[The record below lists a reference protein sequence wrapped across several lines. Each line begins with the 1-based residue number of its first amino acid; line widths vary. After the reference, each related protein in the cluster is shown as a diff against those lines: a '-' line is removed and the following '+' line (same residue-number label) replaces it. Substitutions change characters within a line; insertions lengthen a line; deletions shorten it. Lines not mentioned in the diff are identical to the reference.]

1 MLDFKSDLFDEER
14 LQAKLSKLSD
24 AELAALEDDLDFC
37 NFTGVPTLRVLE
49 VLKDLTELDKGWK
62 KMLERKMSPALPSP
76 Y

>member
-14 LQAKLSKLSD
+14 LQAKLSNLSD

-49 VLKDLTELDKGWK
+49 LLKDLTDLDRGWRR
-62 KMLERKMSPALPSP
+62 MLEKKATPSLPTP

>member
-1 MLDFKSDLFDEER
+1 MLDFNSDLFDMDR
-14 LQAKLSKLSD
+14 LQAKLAKLTD

-49 VLKDLTELDKGWK
+49 VLEELTDLDQGWK
-62 KMLERKMSPALPSP
+62 KMLDRKTSPEVPVA